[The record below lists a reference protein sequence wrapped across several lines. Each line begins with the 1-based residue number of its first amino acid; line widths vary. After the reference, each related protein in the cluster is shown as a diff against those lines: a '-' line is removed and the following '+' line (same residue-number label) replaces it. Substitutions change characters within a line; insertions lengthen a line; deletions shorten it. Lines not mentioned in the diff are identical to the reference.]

1 MALVRV
7 SMFIVHNI
15 LILILDIHDFMKN
28 IIWACVAIYF
38 QRQKSLFI
46 FLGRSLVVTGT
57 EAHFC
62 STCARVGPKR
72 YHCLPLSPRVTPWKI
87 ETSPVSPPPTPNG
100 KEGKF
105 NCYICSPADLRR
117 PDPSLF
123 FLGGISGRERMKYK
137 MQAGANK
144 NQTLIWLSQARWAD
158 RVDWYFSW
166 LLALMADGLSVWWW
180 WYTCE
185 RV

>member
-1 MALVRV
+1 MKQNYNFFQCLGCGLLSNIFKHHFQLWSSSNHSGKQDGLILVT
-7 SMFIVHNI
+7 N
-15 LILILDIHDFMKN
+15 ILILDILDVMTN
-28 IIWACVAIYF
+28 ITWACVAIYF

-46 FLGRSLVVTGT
+46 FLERSLVVTGT

-123 FLGGISGRERMKYK
+123 FLGGFYWQGENEI
-137 MQAGANK
+137 
-144 NQTLIWLSQARWAD
+144 
-158 RVDWYFSW
+158 
-166 LLALMADGLSVWWW
+166 
-180 WYTCE
+180 
-185 RV
+185 